1 MIKRP
6 RADYE
11 QRLLKEI
18 QDFPESELQK
28 MLNLIHFLKEEIFG
42 VEKRKEE
49 DLRLFWE
56 SFGSWKDERPPE
68 EIINEIYASRKSTE
82 RDTQLRFTRD
92 L

>member
-18 QDFPESELQK
+18 QDFPESELPK
-28 MLNLIHFLKEEIFG
+28 VLNLIHFLKEEIFG

-56 SFGSWKDERPPE
+56 SFGSWKNERPPE

>member
-18 QDFPESELQK
+18 QDFPEFELPK
-28 MLNLIHFLKEEIFG
+28 VLKLIHFLKEEIFG

-82 RDTQLRFTRD
+82 RDTQLSFTRD

>member
-18 QDFPESELQK
+18 QGLPESELPK
-28 MLNLIHFLKEEIFG
+28 MLKLIHFLKEEIFG
-42 VEKRKEE
+42 VEKRKEQ
-49 DLRLFWE
+49 DLRLFWK

-82 RDTQLRFTRD
+82 RDIQL
-92 L
+92 